1 MSRRLIALLAVLVA
15 IVAAATS
22 TAALA
27 GSAASVSSHA
37 QQPTIYLVAGIT
49 TDAFYL
55 TMRKGAQ
62 AEAKKLGAKLVWT
75 GAPKWGAPDQIPH
88 LNAAIARKPDAILI
102 APTDK
107 TALIAPIRR
116 AVQAGIPVATVD
128 TFITAPLAFTNVST
142 DNVGGGK
149 AAADAL
155 ARVISSKGKVA
166 ILNVQPG
173 ISTTD
178 QRQQGFIQQVKQKYP
193 NIEYVGVQFHNDD
206 QTKAAQ
212 LTTALLRRHSDLAGI
227 FVTNVVGANGANAAL
242 KNAGK
247 SGEVKLVE
255 FDAGPE
261 QVSALKAGTV
271 DALIAQYPYGI
282 GQLGVRLAHQYV
294 SGKKAGIKKHY
305 GTPSAIVTRD
315 NLSNPNIKKF
325 LYTK

>member
-1 MSRRLIALLAVLVA
+1 MRRRLLIALATLLLAVGAL
-15 IVAAATS
+15 T
-22 TAALA
+22 TAGAP
-27 GSAASVSSHA
+27 A
-37 QQPTIYLVAGIT
+37 QPAQPTAKAQDLTFYLVAGIT

-62 AEAKKLGAKLVWT
+62 AEAKKLGVRLVWT
-75 GAPKWGAPDQIPH
+75 GAPRWGAPDQIPH

-107 TALIAPIRR
+107 TALISPIRR

-142 DNVGGGK
+142 DNVGGGR

-155 ARVISSKGKVA
+155 AKSIGSDGQVA

-178 QRQQGFIQQVKQKYP
+178 QRQQGFIAQVKKKYP
-193 NIEYVGVQFHNDD
+193 NMQYVGVQFHNDD

-212 LTTALLRRHSDLAGI
+212 LTTAMLARYPDLKGI

-247 SGEVKLVE
+247 SGEVRLVE

-261 QVSALKAGTV
+261 QVAALKSGTV

-282 GQLGVRLAHQYV
+282 GQLGVRLAHRYV
-294 SGKKAGIKKHY
+294 AGNKAGIKKHY
-305 GTPSAIVTRD
+305 GTSSAIVTKT
-315 NLSNPNIKKF
+315 NVNSPSIKKF